1 MIDLSNPTNILILMG
16 ALILGFLTGLLA
28 YVYYLHRKFK
38 SFFRQTGADFQGMV
52 ETHMEDLE
60 KQKEEIKRIKEHIS
74 KLREISKVSFQK
86 YAMVRFNPFQEVGS
100 DQSFC
105 IALLDAENNGFVMTS
120 HFGRDFN
127 KIYSKPVV
135 AGRSDY
141 SLSKEEEVVIA
152 KAVKAS
158 NNAFVGDVL
167 LEEKSENPQDNLTTG
182 ESAKPLTSF
191 AERKTRKK
199 VSIKKKGKSTDDTPE
214 ESK

>member
-1 MIDLSNPTNILILMG
+1 MG

-52 ETHMEDLE
+52 ETHMADLE

-74 KLREISKVSFQK
+74 KLREISKISFQK

-135 AGRSDY
+135 AGKSDY

-152 KAVKAS
+152 KAVKAFS
-158 NNAFVGDVL
+158 NAFVGNVL
-167 LEEKSENPQDNLTTG
+167 LEEKIEKLQENSVIEEPTRPVAPSV
-182 ESAKPLTSF
+182 EHKA
-191 AERKTRKK
+191 RKK
-199 VSIKKKGKSTDDTPE
+199 VSIKKKGKSTNDTSE
-214 ESK
+214 EPK